1 MEQLNIQ
8 IPDGKEIDWENT
20 NQQNGIVLR
29 DKKLT
34 RKQIW
39 ETLFKNKDVFY
50 IGGLGHIKEIMPA
63 DPKECNLAVSKH
75 QLECILAKNNL
86 ANVARYLNG
95 NWRNFANA
103 QKKFSIRMSE
113 KLDNKISI
121 GLVDRPAS
129 ATNVIFKSEELAQQ
143 AIDILGEKT
152 IRLAL
157 EPLY

>member
-8 IPDGKEIDWENT
+8 IPEGKEIDWENT

-29 DKKLT
+29 DRKIT
-34 RKQIW
+34 RNQIW
-39 ETLFKNKDVFY
+39 EHLFKNKDIFY
-50 IGGLGHIKEIMPA
+50 ISGLGDIKGNMPGN
-63 DPKECNLAVSKH
+63 PVGSNLAVSEH
-75 QLECILAKNNL
+75 QLACILAKNEL